1 MANNTYKEF
10 GKYLRAVANEFSKYG
25 DEPLEEDLEFDKLYT
40 TLCQMH
46 NDYKRG
52 AERIEALKRTFVT
65 QCEDYGQG
73 WTPITNIKKETEEDN
88 EIR

>member
-1 MANNTYKEF
+1 MAHNTYKEF

-25 DEPLEEDLEFDKLYT
+25 DKPLEENQEYERLYT

-46 NDYKRG
+46 NDFDHG
-52 AERIEALKRTFVT
+52 AERIEDLKRIFVS

-73 WTPITNIKKETEEDN
+73 WNPITDITKETGTK
-88 EIR
+88 